1 MDLSIFLAKLFGLY
15 FLIAGGIIMMR
26 QKSYMHII
34 TDVLGNKGLLM
45 VVAACQLVA
54 GLALVIAH
62 PIFTPDWRGVI
73 SLIGVWIMIEGVF
86 YLAAPYTKVARFVRM
101 FNKSTWFTSGGLL
114 AVVLGAYLAGK
125 GYGFW

>member
-101 FNKSTWFTSGGLL
+101 FNNSTWFTSGGLL